1 MLAAL
6 IATTSQT
13 LSACR
18 LPNTRASDVKGE
30 GAACDAGGASKPRP
44 PLHRLNNS
52 EYDVTIRDLLG
63 TKMKFSET
71 FPPDQVEGGFDT
83 AAAAHVM
90 SPTLAESYL
99 DAAKRLAKEYA
110 EEVGAGCRSGGADDA
125 ACLDTKLFDVAER
138 AFRRPFASGES
149 ARLSTLTQ
157 NLRRD
162 GSSAREAFEAG
173 LSSVLVSP
181 QFLFRFNATSSQ
193 LPNQDQYALASRLS
207 YFLWS
212 SMPDAELIELAKGGT
227 LKDPAVLRRTASTM
241 VTDAK
246 AAAFIRNFVGQ
257 WLGTRQL
264 AKRPPSS
271 ALDAAMLTDFQ
282 TETLSYVGE
291 FIRKNTNVRE
301 LLGGNFTYLNARLAK
316 YYGLPAVPGDFERV
330 ELRGAQRHG
339 LLTQGSFLVATS
351 NPESTSPVKR
361 GKWVLDNIL
370 CAPPP
375 PPPPGAETSDLQAGG
390 AKLSMRERLAEHSRN
405 SACAG
410 CHTMMDPV
418 GLAFE
423 NYDALGAWRESDAAG
438 KIDPSG
444 ELPDGRAFASADEL
458 IEHLGASPELPRCV
472 VQKLSTYALG
482 RAPSGKEVCVVD
494 SIAKRAEAKEYGFRD
509 MIVDVAVELLAP

>member
-1 MLAAL
+1 MLAVL
-6 IATTSQT
+6 IATASQT
-13 LSACR
+13 FSACR
-18 LPNTRASDVKGE
+18 LPAAPGSDVKGE
-30 GAACDAGGASKPRP
+30 GDACDAGGALEPRP

-83 AAAAHVM
+83 AAAAHVI

-110 EEVGAGCRSGGADDA
+110 EDVGAACRSGGGEDS
-125 ACLDTKLFDVAER
+125 ACLDTELFEVAER
-138 AFRRPFASGES
+138 AFRRPFVAGES

-173 LSSVLVSP
+173 LSSVLVAP
-181 QFLFRFNATSSQ
+181 QFLFRLNATASQ
-193 LPNQDQYALASRLS
+193 NPNQDQYALASRLS

-212 SMPDAELIELAKGGT
+212 SMPDAELLELARGGT
-227 LKDPAVLRRTASTM
+227 LKDPAVLRRTAATM

-264 AKRPPSS
+264 DKRPPL
-271 ALDAAMLTDFQ
+271 ATLDAAMLADLQ

-291 FIRKNTNVRE
+291 FIRKNINIRE
-301 LLGGNFTYLNARLAK
+301 ILGGNFSYLNARLAK
-316 YYGLPAVPGDFERV
+316 YYGLPPVPGDFERV
-330 ELRGAQRHG
+330 ELKGSQRHG
-339 LLTQGSFLVATS
+339 LLTQGSFLVSTS

-375 PPPPGAETSDLQAGG
+375 PPPPGAETPDLQAAGS
-390 AKLSMRERLAEHSRN
+390 KLSVRERLAEHSRN

-410 CHTMMDPV
+410 CHTMMDPI

-423 NYDALGAWRESDAAG
+423 NYDAFGVWRESDATG
-438 KIDPSG
+438 RIDPSG
-444 ELPDGRAFASADEL
+444 ELPNGRAFASAAEL
-458 IEHLGASPELPRCV
+458 IEHLEVSPELPRCV

-494 SIAKRAEAKEYGFRD
+494 SIARRAEAKDYGFRD
-509 MIVDVAVELLAP
+509 MIVDIAVELLAP